1 MKLTKMVLVLALCA
15 PAVAFAEGEGL
26 PRSAF
31 LVEMRLGAGAPVGL
45 GGITPGG
52 SFSAVPSLL
61 VGARLLDRI
70 QLGLGISFLRL
81 SNSGGALGGGA
92 SDLNVVTFAPSFSGD
107 VVKSHDNRVA
117 LYLKAGL
124 PLGPVIRCPTGGLG
138 AGSRCDNSFAIGFD
152 FGVGA
157 RYSVHRMFAAGLEAG
172 VQGSF
177 IDPQRNDTTGAVTFY
192 GALVGSFYA
201 GGH

>member
-1 MKLTKMVLVLALCA
+1 MKLTKMVLVLALLA

-31 LVEMRLGAGAPVGL
+31 LVEMRLGAGAPVGF
-45 GGITPGG
+45 GGLTAGG
-52 SFSAVPSLL
+52 TFTAVPSLL

-70 QLGLGISFLRL
+70 QLGLGFSFLRL
-81 SNSGGALGGGA
+81 SNTGGLGGAT
-92 SDLNVVTFAPSFSGD
+92 DLNVVTFAPSFSGD

-124 PLGPVIRCPTGGLG
+124 PVGPVIRCPPNG
-138 AGSRCDNSFAIGFD
+138 ACDNSFAIGFD

-201 GGH
+201 GGR